1 MFFGMWNS
9 EKAKG
14 FWMGVGTVV
23 AGFVLIPALRNSLRP
38 MAVKTV
44 QGAITL
50 KEQGEEFINEI
61 RGSRSSGIVEKEQQ
75 QVTVIDGEGRR
86 RDEQ

>member
-1 MFFGMWNS
+1 MYFGMWNS

-23 AGFVLIPALRNSLRP
+23 AGLVLIPALRNSLRP
-38 MAVKTV
+38 MVVKTV

-50 KEQGEEFINEI
+50 KEQGEEFINEV
-61 RGSRSSGIVEKEQQ
+61 RGSRSSEMVEEEQH
-75 QVTVIDGEGRR
+75 QVTVIEGEGRR
-86 RDEQ
+86 RDE